1 MIENVVIVEYLFP
14 GLQFLSFKL
23 QQEKLYDVNWNM
35 PVEPFHLLII
45 GLIPW
50 HISFILDDI
59 FSAKEYDLFV
69 SKYNSYKTKYN
80 LPALKGMRRWQGDD
94 WIKVFPFILFIFK
107 EPLKQRPCIY
117 KCLFMHMQFTRK
129 VLQETITLDQ
139 IDQAEKLCAEW
150 RVQAAKLYGESAVN
164 FPNFHNVV
172 HLFHFIREWGPCV
185 LYWARPFEHKHKTF
199 N

>member
-1 MIENVVIVEYLFP
+1 TIKRTGKDTKELFQSVNTLKKSKEVKAIVEKYNIKLEYDNNP
-14 GLQFLSFKL
+14 LWELQNS
-23 QQEKLYDVNWNM
+23 LYDVNWNM

-50 HISFILDDI
+50 HISYILDNI

-107 EPLKQRPCIY
+107 E
-117 KCLFMHMQFTRK
+117 
-129 VLQETITLDQ
+129 
-139 IDQAEKLCAEW
+139 
-150 RVQAAKLYGESAVN
+150 
-164 FPNFHNVV
+164 
-172 HLFHFIREWGPCV
+172 
-185 LYWARPFEHKHKTF
+185 
-199 N
+199 